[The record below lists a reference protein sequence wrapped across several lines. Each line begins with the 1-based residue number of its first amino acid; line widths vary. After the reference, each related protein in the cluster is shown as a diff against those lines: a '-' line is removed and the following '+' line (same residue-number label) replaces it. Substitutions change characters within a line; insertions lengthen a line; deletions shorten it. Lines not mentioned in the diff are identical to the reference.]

1 MRLAKFMHKELQNE
15 NGIVTT
21 ENGHKY
27 KYDDL
32 IDVLK
37 RQIEVNHFTIP
48 LYGNTYDPYTKNK
61 NLHIIAEVEN
71 IIFHDNTFDIE
82 CRMYQYSDNKI
93 IDLIESRF
101 GFGIISSYSMID
113 RDTKFI
119 KIESLYGFQLIQTNF
134 DAKWYI

>member
-1 MRLAKFMHKELQNE
+1 MRLARFTHKELPDE
-15 NGIVTT
+15 NGIITAV
-21 ENGHKY
+21 NGKY

-71 IIFHDNTFDIE
+71 IIFHDTTFDIE
-82 CRMYQYSDNKI
+82 CRMYQYSDNEI
-93 IDLIESRF
+93 IDLIESKF

-113 RDTKFI
+113 KDTKFI
-119 KIESLYGFQLIQTNF
+119 KIKSLYGFRLIQIDF
-134 DAKWYI
+134 DTKWYI